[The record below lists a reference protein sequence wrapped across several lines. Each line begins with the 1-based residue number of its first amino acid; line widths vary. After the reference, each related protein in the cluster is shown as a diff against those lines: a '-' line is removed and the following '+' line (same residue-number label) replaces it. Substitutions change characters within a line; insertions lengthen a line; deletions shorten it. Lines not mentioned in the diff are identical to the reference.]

1 MGFVSM
7 KQWVKKYRRQL
18 RAKLLPFIF
27 KGVSKLSYPILYG
40 VAHCIGFLAR
50 IFPNSMKRII
60 KINIQLCFSELSE
73 SSKNALLKK
82 VLFNNIASVL
92 EFCKIWG
99 SPPHVSLEYI
109 TQKSGEAEAIK
120 ALENG
125 GILVTPH
132 FGSWELVGLYA
143 SVQYHVMLMYRPS
156 RVGLDALLLS
166 ARQNAGA
173 IAVPANQTGVKE
185 MMKALRK
192 GDVVGILPD
201 QDPGL
206 GDGEFAPFFGVSTKT
221 MTLVSRLA
229 QRYQLPVYLLTI
241 VRNSER
247 TGFELTYTQLE
258 SPIYD
263 EDIGI
268 SVAHLNETLEKVIKR
283 HPEQYLWSYPR
294 FKSRPDSQPSFYDV
308 L

>member
-1 MGFVSM
+1 M
-7 KQWVKKYRRQL
+7 KQWIKKCRRQL
-18 RAKLLPFIF
+18 RAKLLPFVF
-27 KGVSKLSYPILYG
+27 KGVSQLSYSAIYG
-40 VAHCIGFLAR
+40 IAHCLAFLAS
-50 IFPNSMKRII
+50 IFPNSMKKII
-60 KINIQLCFSELSE
+60 QINIQLCFSELSE
-73 SSKNALLKK
+73 SSKKRMLKK
-82 VLFNNIASVL
+82 ILFNNIASVL

-99 SPPHVSLEYI
+99 SPPNTNLEYI
-109 TQKSGEAEAIK
+109 TQKSGEDDAIK
-120 ALENG
+120 ALEKG

-143 SVQYHVMLMYRPS
+143 SVLYHVMLMYRPS
-156 RVGLDALLLS
+156 RLGLDALLLS

-192 GDVVGILPD
+192 GNVVGILPD

-241 VRNSER
+241 VRNSQR
-247 TGFELTYTQLE
+247 TGFELTYTKLGL
-258 SPIYD
+258 PIYD
-263 EDIGI
+263 EDMTV
-268 SVAHLNETLEKVIKR
+268 SVAHLNETLEKVIKC

-294 FKSRPDSQPSFYDV
+294 FKSRPEAQSSFYDAV
-308 L
+308 